1 VLQVVWCGTR
11 CIAFLP
17 LVYCS
22 YFLHILLAII
32 IRESNVQKRAREKI
46 FCKDAHKSLSLA
58 MKLNAIRHKEA
69 EHQQNVCQAL
79 DLAGLRELS
88 VLKNKDKRK
97 ECGRY
102 QLRKCFEIN
111 KLSVYLYLLV

>member
-1 VLQVVWCGTR
+1 
-11 CIAFLP
+11 
-17 LVYCS
+17 VYRS
-22 YFLHILLAII
+22 YFLHIPLAVII
-32 IRESNVQKRAREKI
+32 HELNLQKRAHEKI
-46 FCKDAHKSLSLA
+46 FCKDVHKSLSLA

-69 EHQQNVCQAL
+69 EHQQNVCHTL
-79 DLAGLRELS
+79 DLAGLRKLS